1 MAKSILSNVVW
12 PDDSR
17 VVASRPSTNM
27 SASQALS
34 EVHVEGTIGLTK
46 VRYRV
51 DEKYLHK
58 QLSFIKSFCL
68 NFISISYYICLFV
81 SVFFL
86 VSDRSV
92 ATIQQHNDYSEPLFI
107 GLVRILQTSNTLPPL
122 TIMQAVQDEYV
133 TQHTTTG
140 TIIQTDHRIAVIAG
154 YLSGE
159 VTGMSAYDYVYGEDL
174 EYTLKAQKLS
184 K

>member
-46 VRYRV
+46 VRYGV
-51 DEKYLHK
+51 DEKHLHK

-68 NFISISYYICLFV
+68 KFISISYYLPFRLCFY
-81 SVFFL
+81 L